1 MRFCIRRALS
11 CSASRRCAP
20 KKTARTPKLTTR
32 IARKN
37 SAAPPTPRDVLP
49 RDDCLFS
56 VFRQRF
62 NAAGENRA
70 NRFDLI
76 SIENHG
82 FAAAKEHAA
91 AAKRFK
97 FIKLL
102 PAVPPEFLL
111 HAISHRRPL
120 FFIIPYAASDC
131 HGSGGKLR
139 FSAGKLLLFSVFCKN
154 RAAMGVCFPPRRG

>member
-1 MRFCIRRALS
+1 MPCRRSVPMPSRRLSRAQRQMDVPTIAQIKMILERMRAILVREASALAVLGGSQKLAAEYVGGHKKVSFLQNDESGYRAEPSLRFCIRRALS

-20 KKTARTPKLTTR
+20 KKTVRTPKLTTR

-70 NRFDLI
+70 N
-76 SIENHG
+76 
-82 FAAAKEHAA
+82 
-91 AAKRFK
+91 
-97 FIKLL
+97 
-102 PAVPPEFLL
+102 
-111 HAISHRRPL
+111 
-120 FFIIPYAASDC
+120 
-131 HGSGGKLR
+131 
-139 FSAGKLLLFSVFCKN
+139 
-154 RAAMGVCFPPRRG
+154 